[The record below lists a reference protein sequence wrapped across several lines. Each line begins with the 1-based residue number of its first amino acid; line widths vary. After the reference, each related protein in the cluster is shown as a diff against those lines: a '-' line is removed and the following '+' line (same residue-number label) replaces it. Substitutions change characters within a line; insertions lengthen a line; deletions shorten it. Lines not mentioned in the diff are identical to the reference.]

1 MVPVDEEKTMKDI
14 WASTE
19 SSLESPNFPGSYEAH
34 IFKTVTYH
42 DQDLGLSEAASVL
55 LSATLNR
62 GDQITRSNLS
72 LSFF

>member
-19 SSLESPNFPGSYEAH
+19 SSLESPNIPGSYEAH

-72 LSFF
+72 LSFS